1 MEERI
6 EHPFDFQFSFNIS
19 SNKRPRHVND
29 AVRTLLASNQ
39 IRLYLRMRNES
50 RNSGDNC
57 ALIAHHALL
66 PSFLVF
72 LPKVSCA
79 GTVAAGSNFGVIAPQ
94 FPEHASYLIAVK
106 VRNLADIRVG

>member
-1 MEERI
+1 
-6 EHPFDFQFSFNIS
+6 
-19 SNKRPRHVND
+19 
-29 AVRTLLASNQ
+29 
-39 IRLYLRMRNES
+39 MRNES

-57 ALIAHHALL
+57 ALIAHHAIL

-79 GTVAAGSNFGVIAPQ
+79 GTMAAGSNFGVIAPQ